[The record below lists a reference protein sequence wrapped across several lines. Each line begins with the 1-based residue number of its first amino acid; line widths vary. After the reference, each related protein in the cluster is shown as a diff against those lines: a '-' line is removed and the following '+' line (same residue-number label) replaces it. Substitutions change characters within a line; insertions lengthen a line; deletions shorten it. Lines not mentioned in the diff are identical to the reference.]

1 MLAVSALWHTIYQ
14 TAFHLSSP
22 PQHHK
27 LCRKVD
33 SVHGRKTRL
42 IKVSMV
48 LSVAPLFWIRKR
60 IQLLTR
66 FRAVKLTRTVGMFM
80 AQFLQH
86 NIHQNVCKW
95 KYPKI
100 KKSSFVSK
108 KKIIIPDFDLEN
120 SKNKSVLSF
129 RVIPYL
135 ESSIKKPDA
144 NQFSHSAGQELKQL
158 VILHPYVPAVGWCT
172 LGQAR
177 HRSQ

>member
-33 SVHGRKTRL
+33 SVHGRKTRH

-66 FRAVKLTRTVGMFM
+66 FRAVKLTRTVGMFI

-108 KKIIIPDFDLEN
+108 KKKKLSLILTLKTVKTKVFKVLGLFLIWNPV
-120 SKNKSVLSF
+120 SKSLMQISSV
-129 RVIPYL
+129 
-135 ESSIKKPDA
+135 
-144 NQFSHSAGQELKQL
+144 
-158 VILHPYVPAVGWCT
+158 T
-172 LGQAR
+172 LQDR
-177 HRSQ
+177 N